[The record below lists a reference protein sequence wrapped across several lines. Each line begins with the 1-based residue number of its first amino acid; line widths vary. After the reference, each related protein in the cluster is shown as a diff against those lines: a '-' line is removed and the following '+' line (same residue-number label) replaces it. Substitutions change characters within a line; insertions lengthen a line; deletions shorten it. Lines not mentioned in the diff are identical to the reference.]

1 MGQRFYV
8 APVAPRLKP
17 AVTWMPGT
25 PPRRQG
31 KPCAGRV
38 AKLFVGN
45 GHGFIRLA
53 DNREVYFHRADIAEG
68 SSINDFAVGDAVTFE
83 LFEDAVSGA
92 RCLRVTPRSARS

>member
-8 APVAPRLKP
+8 APVTARVKP

-31 KPCAGRV
+31 KPCAGRI

-53 DNREVYFHRADIAEG
+53 DKREVYFHRADIAEG
-68 SSINDFAVGDAVTFE
+68 LSIHDFAVGDAVAFE

-92 RCLRVTPRSARS
+92 RCLRVTRRSTRS